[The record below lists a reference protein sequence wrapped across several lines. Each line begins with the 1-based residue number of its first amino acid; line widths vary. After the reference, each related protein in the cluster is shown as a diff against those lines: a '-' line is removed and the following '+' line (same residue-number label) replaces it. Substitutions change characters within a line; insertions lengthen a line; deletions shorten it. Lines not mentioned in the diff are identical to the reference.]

1 MKRIIA
7 VIFCLALLALIIG
20 CKPALKESLP
30 SAVST
35 DIAGIPELTEELDV
49 SELDMLDQDLT
60 DLLEGLEI

>member
-35 DIAGIPELTEELDV
+35 DIAEISELTEDIDV
-49 SELDMLDQDLT
+49 SELDLLDQDLT
-60 DLLEGLEI
+60 ELLEGLDI